1 VGITNKK
8 QNKDNHVATTHE
20 KHRPKKITWQQQIKK
35 PRQSKIIINL
45 YKQRKHKQHGLH
57 LNSAAPE
64 G

>member
-1 VGITNKK
+1 VGITIKK
-8 QNKDNHVATTHE
+8 QNKENHMAATN
-20 KHRPKKITWQQQIKK
+20 KK